1 MCFFLSELLISKVW
15 HRSHSLI
22 HRSFF
27 YFYYHRKYCTIYTSC
42 GTEGSRQITIKVFFF
57 NYEVCFL
64 FRIVLDAG
72 YFLHTRAF
80 FDNVG
85 TILLYAVVVSKRH
98 FPCLEDFLK
107 GTVHSQKPTSCSKSA
122 AGLLPCCHQANIRM
136 WSHIACSG
144 LLWCKLS
151 TSLLQVDCQDFLS
164 TSLMQIVL
172 TCSKSANIKLQQF

>member
-1 MCFFLSELLISKVW
+1 MCFFVSELLISKVW

-27 YFYYHRKYCTIYTSC
+27 YFYYHRKYCTIYASC
-42 GTEGSRQITIKVFFF
+42 GIEGSRQIIIKVGFFF

-85 TILLYAVVVSKRH
+85 TILLYAVVVSKHH

-107 GTVHSQKPTSCSKSA
+107 ETVHSQKRTRLVALLSSSQYQDVFASLAPACCGASCQ
-122 AGLLPCCHQANIRM
+122 QA
-136 WSHIACSG
+136 C
-144 LLWCKLS
+144 CKL
-151 TSLLQVDCQDFLS
+151 
-164 TSLMQIVL
+164 IV
-172 TCSKSANIKLQQF
+172 KVFYPQA